1 MFILY
6 LNFKKKKKIEKR
18 KCKLKASKSV
28 AIKQMQP
35 TAGGSSSSSGGGGG
49 GVGGR
54 GELSRGGL
62 ARLRSAPASWIDAL
76 LEEELEDP
84 LKPNQCLTQLLSSGD
99 PVSVTA
105 GLSLSQSQLDQVG
118 FQRQNSSPA
127 DLFDGYFSNY
137 ATPSSYDYVDVS
149 PNSNKRARE
158 DNNTQFPS
166 PTAKLNFHSH
176 LVNKHFVII
185 FFNIVMHSSYY
196 WFALQ
201 PFYVT
206 FSTCFVFLLFF
217 KSIKSQKLYIIMYR
231 CFYLFQL

>member
-6 LNFKKKKKIEKR
+6 LNFKKKKKKLEKR

-176 LVNKHFVII
+176 LVNKYFII
-185 FFNIVMHSSYY
+185 
-196 WFALQ
+196 
-201 PFYVT
+201 
-206 FSTCFVFLLFF
+206 
-217 KSIKSQKLYIIMYR
+217 IILI
-231 CFYLFQL
+231 F

>member
-1 MFILY
+1 
-6 LNFKKKKKIEKR
+6 
-18 KCKLKASKSV
+18 
-28 AIKQMQP
+28 MQP

-49 GVGGR
+49 GGGGD

-62 ARLRSAPASWIDAL
+62 ARIRSAPVTWLEAL
-76 LEEELEDP
+76 LEEEEEDP

-99 PVSVTA
+99 PVSGSVTA

-137 ATPSSYDYVDVS
+137 ATPPSYDYFDVS

-158 DNNTQFPS
+158 DNNTPS

-176 LVNKHFVII
+176 LVNK
-185 FFNIVMHSSYY
+185 YY
-196 WFALQ
+196 IYCFA
-201 PFYVT
+201 F
-206 FSTCFVFLLFF
+206 
-217 KSIKSQKLYIIMYR
+217 
-231 CFYLFQL
+231 